1 MNLIIGIHGKMIKKI
16 IAKLNNPNRK
26 YLITK
31 APFREICEVVVG
43 IDNKRPLIKFTRI
56 FIRFLVRAVGYI
68 TAARV
73 LDGVLFLI
81 KRDTQSRV
89 LKYIFY
95 ILELNKIRIEY
106 FGLLCESELTLAVLK
121 KNQWAE
127 LTLKDSMNLGSR
139 MSAKRYLSLL
149 SRHGY
154 YARNY
159 DKCEF
164 DTQRVTDKKFYIY
177 GPNAS
182 VKPSTEYKDYVLVL
196 MKPVDVD
203 ISFFEEK
210 ILFANSAYYS
220 HLISNNEDMRIELID
235 QFQALYVSCR
245 QATLCPP
252 FFRSKFPIGDQ
263 LASPM
268 ALGRVLYN
276 LINKY
281 GKFSCVIEGF
291 DFYLDK
297 SMYRSYYPTPALK
310 SNNKISE
317 QVMCSSL
324 AQHDALYNFL
334 YAKELVDFLNV
345 VDSLDFKQVI
355 SLSGTDYLNGLSK
368 IRNFRSLR

>member
-1 MNLIIGIHGKMIKKI
+1 MIKKI
-16 IAKLNNPNRK
+16 IAKLSNHNRN

-43 IDNKRPLIKFTRI
+43 IDNKSPLIKFTRI
-56 FIRFLVRAVGYI
+56 SIRFLVRAAGYKS
-68 TAARV
+68 AARV

-95 ILELNKIRIEY
+95 ILELNKIRVEY
-106 FGLLCESELTLAVLK
+106 LGLLFENQLTLAVLK

-127 LTLKDSMNLGSR
+127 FTLKDSMSLSSR

-154 YARNY
+154 YAQNY

-164 DTQRVTDKKFYIY
+164 DTQRVADKKFYIF

-182 VKPSTEYKDYVLVL
+182 VKPSTKYKDYVLVL
-196 MKPVDVD
+196 MKPVDMD

-220 HLISNNEDMRIELID
+220 HLISNNENMRKKLID
-235 QFQALYVSCR
+235 QFQGLYVSCR

-252 FFRSKFPIGDQ
+252 FVRSKFPIGDQ

-276 LINKY
+276 LINRY

-297 SMYRSYYPTPALK
+297 SMYSTYYPTPARK
-310 SNNKISE
+310 SKNEISE
-317 QVMCSSL
+317 QVMCNSL
-324 AQHDALYNFL
+324 AEHDALYNFL
-334 YAKELVDFLNV
+334 YAKELVGFLNV
-345 VDSLDFKQVI
+345 VDSLDFKKVI
-355 SLSGTDYLNGLSK
+355 SLSGTDYLNDLSK